1 MHDQRHKMWHL
12 IRSNKATNY
21 TLFFCSLFHSFSGM
35 DHIAWGARQWNLAVI
50 GFASNT
56 WGIGELSLHLHLT
69 WYIYHHNFHLVLLLM
84 LAISSKEAKL
94 IHIYTFLIN
103 HISLDS
109 KCSIPYHCT
118 EIFWPSLCVIWYYIN
133 GGLKSTFYVESAWL
147 QCCTVMPGLPTPI
160 VVSTV
165 HTPRFI
171 KEAAEFRFM
180 ISFSYWFHM
189 HEIRSW

>member
-1 MHDQRHKMWHL
+1 MLAISSKEAKLVH
-12 IRSNKATNY
+12 IY
-21 TLFFCSLFHSFSGM
+21 TFLMNHISLDSKCSIPYHCICTPREIYTIITVPLFFLL
-35 DHIAWGARQWNLAVI
+35 N
-50 GFASNT
+50 N
-56 WGIGELSLHLHLT
+56 
-69 WYIYHHNFHLVLLLM
+69 HNFHLVLLLM

-94 IHIYTFLIN
+94 IHIYTFLCSQR
-103 HISLDS
+103 SLDS
-109 KCSIPYHCT
+109 HHKVLFTWKVHGYSVVHC
-118 EIFWPSLCVIWYYIN
+118 FAW
-133 GGLKSTFYVESAWL
+133 SANSYS
-147 QCCTVMPGLPTPI
+147 G

>member
-1 MHDQRHKMWHL
+1 MGCKTTEFGSNRICIRH
-12 IRSNKATNY
+12 
-21 TLFFCSLFHSFSGM
+21 
-35 DHIAWGARQWNLAVI
+35 
-50 GFASNT
+50 T